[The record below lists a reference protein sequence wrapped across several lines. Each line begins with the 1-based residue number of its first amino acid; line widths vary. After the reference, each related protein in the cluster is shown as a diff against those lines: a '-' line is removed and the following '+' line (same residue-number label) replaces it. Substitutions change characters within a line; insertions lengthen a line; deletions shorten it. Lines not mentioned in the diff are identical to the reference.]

1 MSEAFNLLQMED
13 EVRRFLQKYAKNRYS
28 KYKIAPLIAKKSLE
42 MNHLYRAM
50 GFENRIRMGRFMK
63 LHFPRLFD
71 MRPPDKLWKKFIYD
85 SVGLIAPFCYTCTDQ
100 SNCFKCQ
107 LMG

>member
-1 MSEAFNLLQMED
+1 MSEQIADLVKMEYD
-13 EVRRFLQKYAKNRYS
+13 VKVFLQKYAKNAYS
-28 KYKIAPLIAKKSLE
+28 KYKIAPLVAKRSLE

-63 LHFPRLFD
+63 LHFPLLFE

-85 SVGLIAPFCYTCTDQ
+85 SVGLIAPFC
-100 SNCFKCQ
+100 
-107 LMG
+107 